1 MFDSYCGLFILSV
14 VFVEV
19 FGCWLC
25 LFCVDV
31 CLRVLM
37 FVCFVHCL
45 VNCVVVCLVC
55 LFRFDCFV
63 LLFVGVDVLFLF
75 WCCSACF
82 VLLFVCVLVCMIILY
97 VALLGLFFVGSNSFI
112 AGLLFVLFLC
122 SAVLYVF
129 VCLFKVFCLF
139 CLVLFFVVCLLCLIA
154 WLRACLF
161 GWFICLWFT
170 TKCVLLAGLFVQFVV
185 CL

>member
-1 MFDSYCGLFILSV
+1 MIGSYSCLFILSV

-19 FGCWLC
+19 FGCWLF

-55 LFRFDCFV
+55 LIRFDCFV

-112 AGLLFVLFLC
+112 AGFLC
-122 SAVLYVF
+122 V
-129 VCLFKVFCLF
+129 
-139 CLVLFFVVCLLCLIA
+139 
-154 WLRACLF
+154 
-161 GWFICLWFT
+161 
-170 TKCVLLAGLFVQFVV
+170 LFVQLVGLISLGLFQF
-185 CL
+185 CLLVTSTLPFYVICLVRLCFSLVLLLCCKHTTN

>member
-1 MFDSYCGLFILSV
+1 MIGSYRCLFILSV

-25 LFCVDV
+25 LFRVDV

-45 VNCVVVCLVC
+45 VDCVVVCLVS
-55 LFRFDCFV
+55 LIRFDCFV
-63 LLFVGVDVLFLF
+63 LFFVCVDVLFLF

-139 CLVLFFVVCLLCLIA
+139 CLVLLLC
-154 WLRACLF
+154 CKH
-161 GWFICLWFT
+161 T
-170 TKCVLLAGLFVQFVV
+170 TN
-185 CL
+185 